1 MNYGTGLSV
10 QGKHITTSHY
20 RKATIHGEED
30 RVKTYAGCLTIK
42 RQLSEAPLHVASATR
57 KDTTDFAVPKNRAT
71 DLTSSPEDINAL
83 LLHRGNETGIQMRT
97 QTKGR
102 ANSRILREKSAGVQE
117 VQKHKEKR
125 TPLQN
130 N

>member
-1 MNYGTGLSV
+1 MNRP
-10 QGKHITTSHY
+10 TTY
-20 RKATIHGEED
+20 K
-30 RVKTYAGCLTIK
+30 
-42 RQLSEAPLHVASATR
+42 EAL
-57 KDTTDFAVPKNRAT
+57 
-71 DLTSSPEDINAL
+71 INAPMSKPGYNTL

-97 QTKGR
+97 QTTGR
-102 ANSRILREKSAGVQE
+102 ANSRVLREKSTGVQE